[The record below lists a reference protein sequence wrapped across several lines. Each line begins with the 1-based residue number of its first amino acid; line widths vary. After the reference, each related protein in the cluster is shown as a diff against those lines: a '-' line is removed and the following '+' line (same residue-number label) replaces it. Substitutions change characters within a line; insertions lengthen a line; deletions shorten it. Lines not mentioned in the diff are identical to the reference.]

1 LRNRRDNQPSEELRE
16 ELADGRT
23 WTYEWTLRDGTTTP
37 VHRDFL
43 VALYEASAAQIE
55 GPVREAL
62 AAAGPDASALDIGC
76 NEGWFSHRLL
86 DWGADRVLGCDSRE
100 LNVRRARL
108 LRDHYGI
115 APEKLELEVADLF
128 ELDPASVGP
137 FDVVALLGVLYHL
150 ENPMG
155 AMRLMRELTRSLC
168 VIQSQVT
175 GFDEEIQLGYADGT
189 VRSAPAS
196 FAVHRETNEET
207 ALSPLAAMP
216 GVLSLIPNRR
226 AIVEMALAAGFSTAE
241 VIEGSQGV
249 RQGELDNVVVV
260 ARV

>member
-1 LRNRRDNQPSEELRE
+1 LRGRQDNQLSDELRA
-16 ELADGRT
+16 ELSDGST
-23 WTYEWTLRDGTTTP
+23 WTYRWTLRDGTTTP

-43 VALYEASAAQIE
+43 VALYEGSAARIE

-62 AAAGPDASALDIGC
+62 ARAGPRATALDIGC

-86 DWGADRVLGCDSRE
+86 AWGADRVLGCDSRE
-100 LNVRRARL
+100 FNVRRAKL

-115 APEKLELEVADLF
+115 APERLELDVADLF
-128 ELDPASVGP
+128 DLDPARVGQ

-155 AMRLMRELTRSLC
+155 AMRLMRALTKSLC

-175 GFDEEIQLGYADGT
+175 GFDEEISLGYADGS
-189 VRSAPAS
+189 VRPAPAS
-196 FAVHRETNEET
+196 FAVHREAGEDT
-207 ALSPLAAMP
+207 AGSPLAALP

-226 AIVEMALAAGFSTAE
+226 AILEMALAAGFSTAQVVE
-241 VIEGSQGV
+241 SAAVS
-249 RQGELDNVVVV
+249 RQGELDEVVVV

>member
-1 LRNRRDNQPSEELRE
+1 LLGRRDNELSDELRA
-16 ELADGRT
+16 ELADGPT
-23 WTYEWTLRDGTTTP
+23 WTYGWKLRDGTTTP

-43 VALYEASAAQIE
+43 VALYEASAASIE

-76 NEGWFSHRLL
+76 NEGWFSQRLL
-86 DWGADRVLGCDSRE
+86 DWGAGRVLGCDSRE
-100 LNVRRARL
+100 FNVRRARL
-108 LRDHYGI
+108 MRDHYGI
-115 APEKLELEVADLF
+115 PAERLALDVADLF
-128 ELDPASVGP
+128 DLSPARVGR

-155 AMRLMRELTRSLC
+155 AMRILHELTTSLC

-175 GFDEEIQLGYADGT
+175 GFDEEISLGYADGT
-189 VRSAPAS
+189 IRSAPAS
-196 FAVHRETNEET
+196 FAVHREADEET

-226 AIVEMALAAGFSTAE
+226 AIVEMALAAGFSEAE
-241 VIEGSQGV
+241 VIESPEAS
-249 RQGELDNVVVV
+249 RHGELEDVVVV
-260 ARV
+260 ARI